1 MGQLNKYLAHGEII
15 EGPFSFTS
23 QKGQGVKFGFLV
35 GWPYFPQGKK
45 EEPLVRYENI
55 RLSVY
60 AFGSIAEVI
69 KKEYRKGDYL
79 TIEGRLSYV
88 NFEDNQGKI
97 APRLYVILECVY
109 PAPRYKSYGE
119 RKEALRNKMRQP

>member
-23 QKGQGVKFGFLV
+23 EKSKGVKFGFLV
-35 GWPYFPQGKK
+35 RWPYFPENKK

-60 AFGSIAEVI
+60 GFGNITEVI

-79 TIEGRLSYV
+79 TIEGRLSYL
-88 NFEDNQGKI
+88 NFKDNQGKVV
-97 APRLYVILECVY
+97 PKLCVILECVY
-109 PAPRYKSYGE
+109 PAPRYKSYGQ
-119 RKEALRNKMRQP
+119 RTRP